1 MGRERSAAPRVIHD
15 RWRQSNSFSVMT
27 DSTNTSS
34 NASGT
39 ASRPGGRRVC
49 MLVYS
54 FFESDNR
61 VLRYARALVDRGD
74 QVDVIA
80 LGTEDA
86 NQPDFEV
93 LDRVNVYRI
102 QRRARNEK
110 GKFSYLYRLLKF
122 CLKSMV
128 FLTRLQLKHKYD
140 LVHVHNVPD
149 FLVFSALAP
158 KLGGARIILDIH
170 DIAPEFFANKFKR
183 SNENMYVSGLRMVES
198 LSCSFADHVI
208 ISNHLWRDKIT
219 MRSVPRDKCSVFINH
234 VDVAVFNRERTRQ
247 DGPFVML
254 YHGGLQRHQGLD
266 LAINAFSKVLHH
278 VPGAEFHIYG
288 GGNVKPDL
296 QALVKDLGLETKVR
310 FFESMSMREIAAVVA
325 NADLGVVPKRADS
338 FGNEAFSTKIMEYM
352 AEGVPVIVSK
362 TKVDTYYFNDS
373 IVRFFESGNEEEL
386 AEAMLSLMKDAAQ
399 RAKLSANAKEFVAL
413 NSWDVKKHE
422 YLRVVDSLLN
432 VPRTR
437 PVPVAS
443 NS

>member
-1 MGRERSAAPRVIHD
+1 MQATTGNTAAPR
-15 RWRQSNSFSVMT
+15 
-27 DSTNTSS
+27 
-34 NASGT
+34 
-39 ASRPGGRRVC
+39 PGRRRVC

-74 QVDVIA
+74 EVDVIA
-80 LGTEDA
+80 LGTEDP
-86 NQPDFEV
+86 NQPAFEI
-93 LDRVNVYRI
+93 LDRVNVHRI

-110 GKFSYLYRLLKF
+110 GKFSYLYRLVRF
-122 CLKSMV
+122 CLKSFF
-128 FLTRLQLKHKYD
+128 FLSRLQFKHGYD

-149 FLVFSALAP
+149 FLVFSALMP

-183 SNENMYVSGLRMVES
+183 SEDNLYVCGLRTVES
-198 LSCSFADHVI
+198 LACSFADHVI

-219 MRSVPRDKCSVFINH
+219 LRSVPRDKCSVFINH
-234 VDVAVFNRERTRQ
+234 VDTAVFNRERTRQ
-247 DGPFVML
+247 GGPFVML

-288 GGNVKPDL
+288 GGNMKPEL
-296 QALVKDLGLETKVR
+296 EALVKSLALEQKVR

-373 IVRFFESGNEEEL
+373 IVRFFESGNEKDL
-386 AEAMLSLMKDAAQ
+386 SEAMLALIKDAGM
-399 RAKLSANAKEFVAL
+399 RGKLAGNAKEFVAA

-422 YLRVVDSLLN
+422 YLRLVDSLLD
-432 VPRTR
+432 VPRTQ
-437 PVPVAS
+437 PVTAPVKTKA
-443 NS
+443 

>member
-1 MGRERSAAPRVIHD
+1 MQNPSL
-15 RWRQSNSFSVMT
+15 MT
-27 DSTNTSS
+27 KSSSTNGP
-34 NASGT
+34 SG
-39 ASRPGGRRVC
+39 AVPRAGGRRVC

-54 FFESDNR
+54 FYESDNR

-74 QVDVIA
+74 IVDVIA
-80 LGTEDA
+80 LASSE

-110 GKFSYLYRLLKF
+110 GKFSYLYRLAKF
-122 CLKSMV
+122 CLKSFF
-128 FLTRLQLKHKYD
+128 FLSRLQLKHKYD

-149 FLVFSALAP
+149 FLVFSALLP

-170 DIAPEFFANKFKR
+170 DILPEFFANKFKK
-183 SNENMYVSGLRMVES
+183 SEDNVYVNLLRFAES
-198 LSCSFADHVI
+198 VSTGFADHVI

-219 MRSVPRDKCSVFINH
+219 LRSVPRDKCTVFINH
-234 VDVAVFNRERTRQ
+234 VDVSVFNRERTRK
-247 DGPFVML
+247 DGPFVIL

-266 LAINAFSKVLHH
+266 LAINSFAKIQQQ
-278 VPGAEFHIYG
+278 VPGTEFHIYG

-296 QALVKDLGLETKVR
+296 EALVKSLGLTDKVR
-310 FFESMSMREIAAVVA
+310 FFESLSMREIAGVVA

-352 AEGVPVIVSK
+352 AEGVPVIVSR

-373 IVRFFESGNEEEL
+373 IVRFFESGNEAQL
-386 AEAMLSLMKDAAQ
+386 SEAMLSLIKNPEL
-399 RAKLSANAKEFVAL
+399 RAKLAGNAREFVAL

-422 YLRVVDSLLN
+422 YLHLVDSLLN
-432 VPRTR
+432 VPR
-437 PVPVAS
+437 VQPVAAAQ